1 MKTKLTPAGIVFML
15 LLGTTSLSQA
25 QANDEQYL
33 SSDPIN
39 INGYVKEDLPPPTDA
54 ELESIKGELNKQRN
68 AIVVTKEKKKK
79 YDELSDS
86 TEKLSEEMEDL
97 IAERKEAQKK
107 IDKYNKKIDCLTA
120 TGYKPGCDDYVKP
133 PVQDKVS
140 VQRAA
145 PVQKVE
151 MTPAVKKQDDSFG
164 SEIKILPYTGLTTFM
179 SENNNLES
187 NIGAGIKVETNVD
200 SRFSVGLGF
209 NYTTMN
215 TEDYGNNYGYMNS
228 NYFGY
233 YNSFYG
239 AGGNAFGGRNIEYR
253 NMNFNIY
260 GKFFFLKNERFRPY
274 AGAGIGYNRSTMR
287 YSNNNAASS
296 SFGGYGYGFNN
307 SGYYGYNFGN
317 EEVITSS
324 VNAELMV
331 GSEIVFTKMFGL
343 NLELSYMRGLGSNL
357 STENGIDPFYAPDQ
371 QRLRDLSD
379 ELSSANIIS
388 LFAGM
393 LVQF

>member
-1 MKTKLTPAGIVFML
+1 MKTKMTPQGLVLML
-15 LLGTTSLSQA
+15 LLGTLTQSF
-25 QANDEQYL
+25 ANDEKYL

-39 INGYVKEDLPPPTDA
+39 INGYVKEDLPPTDA

-97 IAERKEAQKK
+97 ISERKEAQEN
-107 IDKYNKKIDCLTA
+107 IDKYNKKIDCLMA
-120 TGYKPGCDDYVKP
+120 TGYKPGCDEYVDA
-133 PVQDKVS
+133 PVKKDKV
-140 VQRAA
+140 VMKQAA
-145 PVQKVE
+145 PVVKAKVAE
-151 MTPAVKKQDDSFG
+151 TSSEQNFG
-164 SEIKILPYTGLTTFM
+164 SEIKVLPFTGLSTFM
-179 SENNNLES
+179 SDQNNLES
-187 NIGAGIKVETNVD
+187 NIGAGIKVETNID
-200 SRFSVGLGF
+200 SRFSIGLGF

-215 TEDYGNNYGYMNS
+215 TEDFSNGGYMDPG
-228 NYFGY
+228 YFGY

-239 AGGNAFGGRNIEYR
+239 GRTIEYR
-253 NMNFNIY
+253 NMNFNLY
-260 GKFFFLKNERFRPY
+260 SKFFFVKNKRFRPY
-274 AGAGIGYNRSTMR
+274 IGAGLGYNRSTLR
-287 YSNNNAASS
+287 YSNNNAASA
-296 SFGGYGYGFNN
+296 SFGGYGFGFNN

-317 EEVITSS
+317 EEVVTSS

-331 GSEIVFTKMFGL
+331 GSEIVFTKMLGI
-343 NLELSYMRGLGSNL
+343 NLELSYMRGLGGNL

-371 QRLRDLSD
+371 QRLDDFSD

-393 LVQF
+393 LVMF